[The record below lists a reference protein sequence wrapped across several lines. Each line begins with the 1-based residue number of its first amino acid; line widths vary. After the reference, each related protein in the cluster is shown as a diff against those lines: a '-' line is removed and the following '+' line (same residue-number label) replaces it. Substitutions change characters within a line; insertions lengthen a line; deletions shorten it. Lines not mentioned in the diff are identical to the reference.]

1 MSVSEIVE
9 WQTFDEMTGI
19 FRALKAADP
28 NLPDSAILE
37 MVDEEQESNGWIGRY
52 K

>member
-1 MSVSEIVE
+1 MPVKEIVE

-19 FRALKAADP
+19 FKALKTADP
-28 NLPDSAILE
+28 ALPDGAILE
-37 MVDEEQESNGWIGRY
+37 MVDEEQEANGWIGRY

>member
-1 MSVSEIVE
+1 MPASDIVE

-19 FRALKAADP
+19 FKALKAADP
-28 NLPDSAILE
+28 NLPDAAILE
-37 MVDEEQESNGWIGRY
+37 MVDEEQSGNGWIGRY